1 MKKISIM
8 TPCYNEEENVFELYS
23 RVKDIFKILNY
34 QYEHLFIDNCSTDK
48 TVSILENIASKDKN
62 VKIIVNSRNFG
73 HVRSPWHG
81 LLQTEGD
88 ASIVMCADFQDP
100 PEFIPEFIKK
110 WEEGYKMVLAKKTKS
125 KENKLVFLL
134 RTAYYKFLRNI
145 SEVELLDNVTGF
157 GLYDKSVI
165 DIFKKLKEPYPY
177 GRGIICEIGF
187 EKALIEFTQPKRK
200 RGKTK
205 NNFYTLYDL
214 AMLGMVSNSK
224 APLRIAS
231 ISGFILGILSLI
243 IALVY
248 LILKIVF
255 WDSFIAG
262 TAPILIGIFFFSAIQ
277 LFFIGILGEYIG
289 VLLTRVTDRPHVFE
303 KKRVNFEEKTSDSTD
318 KESDK

>member
-1 MKKISIM
+1 MKKINIM

-23 RVKDIFKILNY
+23 SVKNVFKNLDY

-48 TVSILENIASKDKN
+48 TVSILEDIASKDKN

-73 HVRSPWHG
+73 HIRSPWHG
-81 LLQTEGD
+81 LLQAEGD
-88 ASIVMCADFQDP
+88 AVITMCADFQDP
-100 PEFIPEFIKK
+100 PELIPEFLKK
-110 WEEGYKMVLAKKTKS
+110 WEDGYKMVFAQKTKS
-125 KENKLVFLL
+125 KENKLVYLL
-134 RTAYYKFLRNI
+134 RTAYYRFLRNI

-187 EKALIEFTQPKRK
+187 EKALIDFTQPKRK

-214 AMLGMVSNSK
+214 AMLGMVSNSRL
-224 APLRIAS
+224 PLRIAS
-231 ISGFILGILSLI
+231 ISGFFLGIISLI

-248 LILKIVF
+248 FILKIIF
-255 WDSFIAG
+255 WDSFNAG

-303 KKRVNFEEKTSDSTD
+303 KKRVNFDNEIGVSIAR
-318 KESDK
+318 ESDK

>member
-8 TPCYNEEENVFELYS
+8 TPCYNEEENIFELYS
-23 RVKDIFKILNY
+23 RVKDVFKNLDY

-48 TVSILENIASKDKN
+48 TVSILEDIASKDKN
-62 VKIIVNSRNFG
+62 VKIILNSRNFG
-73 HVRSPWHG
+73 IVRSPWHG

-100 PEFIPEFIKK
+100 PELIPEFIKK
-110 WEEGYKMVLAKKTKS
+110 WEDGYKMVFAQKTKS
-125 KENKLVFLL
+125 KENKLVYLL
-134 RTAYYKFLRNI
+134 RTAYYRFLRNI

-165 DIFKKLKEPYPY
+165 DIFRKLKEPYPY
-177 GRGIICEIGF
+177 GRGLICEIGF
-187 EKALIEFTQPKRK
+187 EKAIIKFTQPKRK
-200 RGKTK
+200 RGITK
-205 NNFYTLYDL
+205 NNFFILYDV
-214 AMLGMVSNSK
+214 AMLGIVSHSK

-231 ISGFILGILSLI
+231 ICGFILGILSLI
-243 IALVY
+243 IAMVY
-248 LILKIVF
+248 FILKIIF
-255 WDSFIAG
+255 WDSFNAG

-303 KKRVNFEEKTSDSTD
+303 KKRVNFEEKTGNSTT
-318 KESDK
+318 KENNK